1 MYKLDTKGHGLVM
14 RLGRSNYWMDLVIF
28 KVFCNLDDDDSALA
42 RMSPFASLALVSEL
56 CMLRILYDEARN

>member
-1 MYKLDTKGHGLVM
+1 MV